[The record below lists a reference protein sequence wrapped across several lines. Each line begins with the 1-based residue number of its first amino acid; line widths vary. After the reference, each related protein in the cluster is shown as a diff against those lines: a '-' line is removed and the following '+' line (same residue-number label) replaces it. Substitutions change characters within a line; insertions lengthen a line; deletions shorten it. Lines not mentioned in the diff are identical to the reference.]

1 MTMLKNTILIV
12 IFFFTASCGYEAV
25 HSEKNSKK
33 YNFSITSINFEG
45 DRDVNLKIKQKFN
58 NYVQN
63 KKDKQFQLSIKS
75 TSTREILAK
84 DDAGNSTSFKNTI
97 IVYVEIFLEDNLKN
111 NLQIKKSFKYNNIT
125 NKFDLKNYE
134 RELKMN
140 LAETISDE
148 LIFKLSKIQ

>member
-1 MTMLKNTILIV
+1 MLKNTIIIV
-12 IFFFTASCGYEAV
+12 IFFFTTSCGYEAI
-25 HSEKNSKK
+25 HSEKNSEK

-58 NYVQN
+58 NYVRN

-75 TSTREILAK
+75 TSTRVILAK

>member
-1 MTMLKNTILIV
+1 MIMLKNTILII
-12 IFFFTASCGYEAV
+12 IFFLTTSCGYEAV

-58 NYVQN
+58 NYVRN

-84 DDAGNSTSFKNTI
+84 DGAGNSTSFKNTI

-111 NLQIKKSFKYNNIT
+111 NLQLVKSFKYNNIT
-125 NKFDLKNYE
+125 NKFDLKKYE

-140 LAETISDE
+140 LAESISDE